1 MYEKFF
7 ESFEFDCSNDESN
20 GMVTNGRLPLMWAQS
35 LYVIG
40 CLLKD
45 KQVAIGELDPINRRL
60 TSQPRP
66 ETIVQV
72 NKYARAPKIQQIC
85 EFKFCM
91 FSQLFTLLMI
101 LGCNI
106 G

>member
-1 MYEKFF
+1 
-7 ESFEFDCSNDESN
+7 
-20 GMVTNGRLPLMWAQS
+20 MVTNGRLPLMWAQS

-72 NKYARAPKIQQIC
+72 NYYSR
-85 EFKFCM
+85 FLNTY
-91 FSQLFTLLMI
+91 SLLFRLQRNQEEI
-101 LGCNI
+101 
-106 G
+106 

>member
-72 NKYARAPKIQQIC
+72 NKYARAPKIQQILC
-85 EFKFCM
+85 
-91 FSQLFTLLMI
+91 
-101 LGCNI
+101 
-106 G
+106 

>member
-1 MYEKFF
+1 MLL
-7 ESFEFDCSNDESN
+7 SFDCRSGETN
-20 GMVTNGRLPLMWAQS
+20 GMITSGRLPLMWAQS

-60 TSQPRP
+60 SSQPRP

-72 NKYARAPKIQQIC
+72 QIQ
-85 EFKFCM
+85 
-91 FSQLFTLLMI
+91 
-101 LGCNI
+101 
-106 G
+106 